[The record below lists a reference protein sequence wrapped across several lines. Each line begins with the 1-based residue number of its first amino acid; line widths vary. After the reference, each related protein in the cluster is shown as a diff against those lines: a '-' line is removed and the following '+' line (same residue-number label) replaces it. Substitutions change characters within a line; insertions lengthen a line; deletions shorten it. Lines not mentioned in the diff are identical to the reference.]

1 MLHLKFTKS
10 YAEVKRKGGMVMMLE
25 RMRKFERGEGDTQWK
40 WDLMY
45 DEAGRHAREILN
57 ARDRNVIE
65 LDWKGGMM

>member
-1 MLHLKFTKS
+1 
-10 YAEVKRKGGMVMMLE
+10 MVMMLE